1 MSHLGRYAFHFIRIA
16 ACAVFLLIS
25 IFVSLRFEFFN
36 TSPGSKFAG
45 GIFLLSGYACFI
57 SIKGLLG
64 NLKGK
69 NQKDEGAEGK

>member
-1 MSHLGRYAFHFIRIA
+1 
-16 ACAVFLLIS
+16 LIS
-25 IFVSLRFEFFN
+25 FFVSLKVEFFN

-45 GIFLLSGYACFI
+45 GVFLLSGYACFV

-69 NQKDEGAEGK
+69 NKKDEEDKEK